1 MKNLL
6 VAQSGGPSAAINAT
20 ITGVIDAGIESGRV
34 GHVYGALNGIKG
46 VLNENFV
53 NLDEVCDTKEK
64 RDLLAITP
72 AAAIGS
78 CRWKLGNPKENAEE
92 FEEIIRILRKN
103 DIGYFIYTGGND
115 SMDTVYKLSVYC
127 EEHNID
133 DIKVMGAPK
142 TIDNDLG
149 ETDHCP
155 GFGSAAK
162 FIATAFTE
170 IACDCFVYDVPS
182 VTIVEVM
189 GRNAG
194 WLTAAS
200 ALARIE
206 GRKVPQ
212 LIYLCEKAFD
222 EDQFIKDVNEA
233 LKKENNIIIAVSEG
247 VKTADGNYVGE
258 ETKSGKEDVFGHK
271 YLSGVGKYLEGLVGE
286 KIGCKVR
293 SVELNI
299 LQRCA
304 GYMLSETDIMESRNL
319 GAFAAVSAI
328 RGKSGK
334 MSAVRRISDDPYQ
347 VEIVLSDLSKIANY
361 EKKVPMEWINEEGND
376 IKDEL
381 TAIWNDAI
389 DYYFKVDQDY
399 LERFGYLYS
408 YEGALKAVKE
418 GAPEGFHLPT
428 DAEWMMLERHLG
440 MDAGELEGL
449 ENWRGHAGELLKTG
463 EQGIGFNA
471 LYGGAAIYALSTI
484 YNSRYVYK
492 NEGAYFW
499 SSDQIFVSDSLS
511 NGIVRNISVYHSGI
525 RRMTSRLISTTE
537 NIRPSYSVRLIKIK

>member
-72 AAAIGS
+72 AAALGS

-212 LIYLCEKAFD
+212 LIYLCEKTFD
-222 EDQFIKDVNEA
+222 EDQ
-233 LKKENNIIIAVSEG
+233 
-247 VKTADGNYVGE
+247 
-258 ETKSGKEDVFGHK
+258 
-271 YLSGVGKYLEGLVGE
+271 
-286 KIGCKVR
+286 
-293 SVELNI
+293 SV
-299 LQRCA
+299 
-304 GYMLSETDIMESRNL
+304 
-319 GAFAAVSAI
+319 
-328 RGKSGK
+328 
-334 MSAVRRISDDPYQ
+334 
-347 VEIVLSDLSKIANY
+347 
-361 EKKVPMEWINEEGND
+361 
-376 IKDEL
+376 
-381 TAIWNDAI
+381 
-389 DYYFKVDQDY
+389 
-399 LERFGYLYS
+399 
-408 YEGALKAVKE
+408 
-418 GAPEGFHLPT
+418 
-428 DAEWMMLERHLG
+428 
-440 MDAGELEGL
+440 
-449 ENWRGHAGELLKTG
+449 
-463 EQGIGFNA
+463 
-471 LYGGAAIYALSTI
+471 
-484 YNSRYVYK
+484 
-492 NEGAYFW
+492 
-499 SSDQIFVSDSLS
+499 
-511 NGIVRNISVYHSGI
+511 
-525 RRMTSRLISTTE
+525 
-537 NIRPSYSVRLIKIK
+537 

>member
-72 AAAIGS
+72 AAALGS

-222 EDQFIKDVNEA
+222 EDRFIEDVNEA

-258 ETKSGKEDVFGHK
+258 ETKSGKEDVFGP
-271 YLSGVGKYLEGLVGE
+271 
-286 KIGCKVR
+286 
-293 SVELNI
+293 
-299 LQRCA
+299 
-304 GYMLSETDIMESRNL
+304 
-319 GAFAAVSAI
+319 AVSAI

-381 TAIWNDAI
+381 LT
-389 DYYFKVDQDY
+389 Y
-399 LERFGYLYS
+399 LKPLIQGEVQIP
-408 YEGALKAVKE
+408 YE
-418 GAPEGFHLPT
+418 
-428 DAEWMMLERHLG
+428 
-440 MDAGELEGL
+440 
-449 ENWRGHAGELLKTG
+449 
-463 EQGIGFNA
+463 
-471 LYGGAAIYALSTI
+471 
-484 YNSRYVYK
+484 
-492 NEGAYFW
+492 
-499 SSDQIFVSDSLS
+499 
-511 NGIVRNISVYHSGI
+511 NGIPKRFI
-525 RRMTSRLISTTE
+525 L
-537 NIRPSYSVRLIKIK
+537 

>member
-1 MKNLL
+1 M
-6 VAQSGGPSAAINAT
+6 
-20 ITGVIDAGIESGRV
+20 
-34 GHVYGALNGIKG
+34 
-46 VLNENFV
+46 LNENFV
-53 NLDEVCDTKEK
+53 NLDEECDTKEK

-72 AAAIGS
+72 AAALGS

-162 FIATAFTE
+162 
-170 IACDCFVYDVPS
+170 
-182 VTIVEVM
+182 
-189 GRNAG
+189 
-194 WLTAAS
+194 S

-222 EDQFIKDVNEA
+222 EDRFIEDVNEA

-381 TAIWNDAI
+381 LT
-389 DYYFKVDQDY
+389 Y
-399 LERFGYLYS
+399 LKPLIQGEVQIPYEKGIPKRFIL
-408 YEGALKAVKE
+408 
-418 GAPEGFHLPT
+418 
-428 DAEWMMLERHLG
+428 
-440 MDAGELEGL
+440 
-449 ENWRGHAGELLKTG
+449 
-463 EQGIGFNA
+463 
-471 LYGGAAIYALSTI
+471 
-484 YNSRYVYK
+484 
-492 NEGAYFW
+492 
-499 SSDQIFVSDSLS
+499 
-511 NGIVRNISVYHSGI
+511 
-525 RRMTSRLISTTE
+525 
-537 NIRPSYSVRLIKIK
+537 